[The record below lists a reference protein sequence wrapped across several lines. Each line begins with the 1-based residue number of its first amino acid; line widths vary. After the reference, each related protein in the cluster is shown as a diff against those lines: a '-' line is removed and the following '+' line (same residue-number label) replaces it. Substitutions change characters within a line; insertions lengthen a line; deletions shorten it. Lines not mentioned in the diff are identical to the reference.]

1 MNSIVE
7 HVPKGLVQ
15 LMKMNFIVELVPKGL
30 VQLMKM
36 NFIVELDIRVD
47 SGGRG
52 IYKVDKGRQKV
63 PKMFDKNN

>member
-1 MNSIVE
+1 MEVNS
-7 HVPKGLVQ
+7 
-15 LMKMNFIVELVPKGL
+15 IVELVPKGL